1 MPIRGVIFDLDG
13 TLVDSQLDFD
23 RMRREM
29 GIEGSPPILEAL
41 AEMPADRAERC
52 WEILLAHERRGAELA
67 VPFPGVPEFLQSLA
81 EHGLSRGVVT
91 RNRRASTLT
100 LLARLGLQFDPVL
113 GRHEAPPKPDPT
125 ALLQICHAWSAAPRE
140 CVMIGDYRFDI
151 EAARRAGMH
160 AVLYTGAGGLS
171 GVADENS
178 ADLVLASF
186 VEPNAFWDWLRQ
198 IDLGGEGG
206 SC

>member
-13 TLVDSQLDFD
+13 TLVDSRLDFD
-23 RMRREM
+23 HMRREM

-41 AEMPADRAERC
+41 AEMPAERAERC

-67 VPFPGVPEFLQSLA
+67 VPFPGVPEFLQAMA
-81 EHGLSRGVVT
+81 ERGLERGVVT
-91 RNRRASTLT
+91 RNSRASTLA

-113 GRHEAPPKPDPT
+113 GRHEAPPKPDPA
-125 ALLQICHAWSAAPRE
+125 ALLKICQAWSVTPRE
-140 CVMIGDYRFDI
+140 CIMIGDYRFDI
-151 EAARRAGMH
+151 EAAHRAGMH

-171 GVADENS
+171 GLSDENV

-186 VEPNAFWDWLRQ
+186 AEPRVFWSWLRQ
-198 IDLGGEGG
+198 IDLGGERA